1 MVPKKTIHFKGK
13 KTITIKTTNQ
23 EKVRVSLLLTITAN
37 GGKLPPLFIFKSKKG
52 GTIEKSLKKYKEV
65 INGNAFIACN
75 ENAWCTYDI
84 MNIWL
89 NEIWLPYI
97 KKASPNGNGL
107 VILDKCTS
115 HIKEEFLKLLYDSNQ
130 NYCIIPA
137 RLTRVLQPLD
147 VSINQPLKA
156 RLTQIYCDNCIKYGR
171 NLNKIKREK
180 VIDWILQIW
189 KYEDKIIS
197 KEMIYYSFKYC
208 GLSNSLDGSEKE
220 LIKVYD
226 KIKEEVIQKDETSS
240 EEDIEEEVEIEEEES
255 NDSESDKEN

>member
-1 MVPKKTIHFKGK
+1 M
-13 KTITIKTTNQ
+13 
-23 EKVRVSLLLTITAN
+23 
-37 GGKLPPLFIFKSKKG
+37 
-52 GTIEKSLKKYKEV
+52 
-65 INGNAFIACN
+65 
-75 ENAWCTYDI
+75 
-84 MNIWL
+84 
-89 NEIWLPYI
+89 
-97 KKASPNGNGL
+97 
-107 VILDKCTS
+107 
-115 HIKEEFLKLLYDSNQ
+115 
-130 NYCIIPA
+130 
-137 RLTRVLQPLD
+137 
-147 VSINQPLKA
+147 KA

-226 KIKEEVIQKDETSS
+226 KIKEEVIQKDESSS